1 MNLSCLPTINKT
13 PKYIFFLCAAFIILP
28 LFSIYAQNNTIT
40 FSADSMSG
48 TTRENSE
55 YTLLKGNAAIKT
67 NTIELNADSIE
78 LSGTEYRKIKA
89 AGSVKGV
96 YTDGGFS
103 FTCNSLRHDRE
114 TGITVLEG
122 SVFMDDTEN
131 KVEAK
136 AEYIEYNKK
145 NETALI
151 QINTE
156 IKQEDAVCTAA
167 FAVYRKKQR
176 ILELNG
182 APKILEGSNVFRA
195 QEIVFNL
202 DTKEIILD
210 GKVSGSVT
218 DTKTT
223 EKN

>member
-1 MNLSCLPTINKT
+1 MSLNCLPTVNKR
-13 PKYIFFLCAAFIILP
+13 PLSAFFLCAVFIIFP
-28 LFSIYAQNNTIT
+28 LLFAHAESNTIT

-48 TTRENSE
+48 TTKENSE

-67 NTIELNADSIE
+67 NTMELNADSIE

-89 AGSVKGV
+89 LGSVKGV
-96 YTDGGFS
+96 YSDGGFG

-145 NETALI
+145 NETAFI

-182 APKILEGSNVFRA
+182 APKIVEGSNVFRA

-202 DTKEIILD
+202 DTKEIVLD

-218 DTKTT
+218 DTKKT
-223 EKN
+223 EKD